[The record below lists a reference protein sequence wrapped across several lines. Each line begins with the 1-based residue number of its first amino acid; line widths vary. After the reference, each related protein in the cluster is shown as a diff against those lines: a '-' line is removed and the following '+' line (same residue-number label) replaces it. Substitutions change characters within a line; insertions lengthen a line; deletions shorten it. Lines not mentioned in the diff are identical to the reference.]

1 MHRTGRSVPLREFGL
16 LLLLGFLWGIPYAL
30 TKISLES
37 IPPVTLVAARV
48 SLAAA
53 TLWIVA
59 MMAGRKFPQH
69 WAFVGRLL
77 IQGAVA
83 CVIPYTLIAFGQQS
97 VNSALAAILNS
108 TTPLFVC
115 LISLAITHHESI
127 TFERLSG
134 ITIGLGGVVLIA
146 GTSALAGLGLE
157 TIGQA
162 AIILA
167 TISSAVSVIHGRRFA
182 DVAPEVAAAGMLT
195 CAAVILVPLCLLVE
209 APMQVVPSLAS
220 LVALVVNAVI
230 ATAFGFVVYF
240 RLIHTIGSMATAS
253 VGYLKPGVGVLI
265 GCVLMGESLTW
276 TLALGL
282 LAILLGV
289 AAINENISV
298 PRSPGKA
305 REGTQQF

>member
-1 MHRTGRSVPLREFGL
+1 MHRTGRSVPLREFSL
-16 LLLLGFLWGIPYAL
+16 LLLLGILWGIPYAL
-30 TKISLES
+30 TKISLGS

-48 SLAAA
+48 SLAAV
-53 TLWIVA
+53 TLWFVV
-59 MMAGRKFPQH
+59 MVTGRRFSQR
-69 WAFVGRLL
+69 WAFVGRLF
-77 IQGAVA
+77 IQAAIA

-115 LISLAITHHESI
+115 LISLAITHHEPI

-134 ITIGLGGVVLIA
+134 ITIGLGGVILIA
-146 GTSALAGLGLE
+146 GTSALAGLGGE
-157 TIGQA
+157 IIGQS

-167 TISSAVSVIHGRRFA
+167 TFSSAVSVIHGRRFA

-195 CAAVILVPLCLLVE
+195 CAAAILVPLCFLVE

-220 LVALVVNAVI
+220 LAALVVNAIV

-240 RLIHTIGSMATAS
+240 RLIRTIGSMATAS
-253 VGYLKPGVGVLI
+253 VGYLKLGVGVLV
-265 GCVLMGESLTW
+265 GWVLMGEALTW

-289 AAINENISV
+289 AAINENISMSSS
-298 PRSPGKA
+298 PRKA
-305 REGTQQF
+305 RGGTQ